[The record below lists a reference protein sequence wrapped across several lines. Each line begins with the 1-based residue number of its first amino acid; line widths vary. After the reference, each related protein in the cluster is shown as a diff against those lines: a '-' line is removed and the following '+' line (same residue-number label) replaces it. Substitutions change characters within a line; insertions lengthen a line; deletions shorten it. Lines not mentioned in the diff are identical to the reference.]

1 MFPSV
6 ALYLAEICAQQGVS
20 HAILSPGSRVA
31 PLAVALARHTHI
43 QTYTFSDERTAG
55 FVGLGIAQ
63 AHLHAYLRGERERL
77 APVLLACT
85 SGTASY
91 NYAPAVAEA
100 FYQEIPLLIL
110 TADRPPEW
118 IDQQDG
124 QTLRQNNLFAPHV
137 KASFTLPTDTANPDV
152 LWHAQRIINEAINL
166 AASPPF
172 APVHLNIPFRE
183 PFYPTENEVLKYPK
197 PVKTITRLAYEPQ
210 LSKTVWNDLIEQ
222 WERAERK
229 LIVCGQMPWQPK
241 LTKMLGLVWQDYK
254 VPIVADVIA
263 NLHGFEKR
271 ISQPDLLLLGAG
283 EELKDDLQPDLLITF
298 GQSVLSK
305 HLKNFLRK
313 YPARKHWHIQEA
325 GLPADT
331 FQSLTHHIPVS
342 PIYFFGQLYSDL
354 DFRNLLE
361 IDDEGEENDY
371 YALWQARQQKVV
383 RYLHKTIP
391 NASLKE
397 REVSPE
403 PAEYVYE
410 MQAVQEI
417 MSKIPPKTVL
427 QLANSMPVR
436 YANYALNVHST
447 VEIRA
452 NRGTSGIDGCNS
464 TTIGNALAEMERLTV
479 LLTGDVAFFYDRNAL
494 WHNYTLPN
502 VRIILFNNG
511 GGNIFRLID
520 GPSRLPEL
528 EEYFE
533 THQKLTAQRT
543 AEDAGFQ
550 YLQARNETALQV
562 HLQTFFE
569 ASEAP
574 KLLEVFTDKRLNAEV
589 WKNFKEGLKE

>member
-1 MFPSV
+1 MQFPSI
-6 ALYLAEICAQQGVS
+6 ALYLAEISHKHGIS

-43 QTYTFSDERTAG
+43 QTYTFSDERVAG

-63 AHLHAYLRGERERL
+63 THLHAYLRGEKARL
-77 APVLLACT
+77 APVILACT
-85 SGTASY
+85 SGTAGY

-100 FYQEIPLLIL
+100 YYQEIPLLIL

-137 KASFTLPTDTANPDV
+137 KASFQMPVDTSHPDA
-152 LWHAQRIINEAINL
+152 LWHAQRIVNEAITL
-166 AASPPF
+166 ACSPPY
-172 APVHLNIPFRE
+172 APVHINVPFRE
-183 PFYPTENEVLKYPK
+183 PFYPAENEVLKYPK
-197 PVKTITRLAYEPQ
+197 PIKTITRLAQNPQ
-210 LSKTVWNDLIEQ
+210 LSKEQWNDLIEQ

-229 LIVCGQMPWQPK
+229 LIVCGQMSLQPRMAK
-241 LTKMLGLVWQDYK
+241 TLGLLWQDYK
-254 VPIVADVIA
+254 VPVVTDVIA
-263 NLHGFEKR
+263 NLNSLSQG
-271 ISQPDLLLLGAG
+271 ISQADLLLMQAG
-283 EELKDDLQPDLLITF
+283 EEVKEKLQPDLLITV

-342 PIYFFGQLYSDL
+342 PAYFFSQLYSDL

-371 YALWQARQQKVV
+371 HALWQSLQQKVTKKMHLFSPTEKETDSPIVEMMAV
-383 RYLHKTIP
+383 REIIAQIP
-391 NASLKE
+391 EGA
-397 REVSPE
+397 
-403 PAEYVYE
+403 
-410 MQAVQEI
+410 
-417 MSKIPPKTVL
+417 VL

-436 YANYALNVHST
+436 YANYAFSPKAS
-447 VEIRA
+447 VEVRA

-464 TTIGNALAEMERLTV
+464 TTVGNALAEPDRLTV
-479 LLTGDVAFFYDRNAL
+479 LLTGDVAFFYDRNAF

-502 VRIILFNNG
+502 LRVIVFNNG
-511 GGNIFRLID
+511 GGNIFRLIE
-520 GPSRLPEL
+520 GPARLPEL

-533 THQKLTAQRT
+533 TYQKMTAQRT
-543 AEDAGFQ
+543 AEDAHFV
-550 YLQARNETALQV
+550 YLSARTGEELSE
-562 HLQTFFE
+562 HLGTFFQT
-569 ASEAP
+569 SDSP
-574 KLLEVFTDKRLNAEV
+574 KLLEIFTDKRHNAEV
-589 WKNFKEGLKE
+589 WSAFKTFNC